1 MRETLEKSIE
11 KEIPLHEDI
20 QILKTY
26 MDIENKR
33 SNDSFKYTITVN
45 EPIDPENTLTPPM
58 ILQPFVENSII
69 HGLRDVKKD
78 GHIHISYK
86 KEGNMLICI
95 VEDNGIG
102 REKSSES
109 KIQTNKRSL
118 GMSITKS
125 RIEILNKIKNTKGNI
140 NIVDKHNGT
149 KVELKLPLTLAY

>member
-1 MRETLEKSIE
+1 
-11 KEIPLHEDI
+11 
-20 QILKTY
+20 
-26 MDIENKR
+26 
-33 SNDSFKYTITVN
+33 
-45 EPIDPENTLTPPM
+45 
-58 ILQPFVENSII
+58 
-69 HGLRDVKKD
+69 
-78 GHIHISYK
+78 
-86 KEGNMLICI
+86 MLICI